1 MEHRTTG
8 IILLRILIGLSL
20 MKDFITYYTH
30 RNFIFDNNG
39 IVSYETYQDLVHY
52 YNLELLHIDFNQ
64 PSHVFLFCLLGFL
77 CSLTFTLGM
86 LPRISAILLFFLL
99 FIFKFRNI
107 YLLDGGDN
115 IITAIL
121 PFFFF
126 ISSKSLCK
134 PYTKIVEKIGI
145 ESNYYLKKLTTV
157 ATFGIMIQ
165 ICIVYVFAG
174 LHKLQGE
181 VWLDGTA
188 LYYILNTS
196 DFSAYAVNDYITQF
210 PLLVYALTWSTIV
223 FQLLFPIFVWFNSTR
238 KIILLIGILL
248 HLGILV
254 FMRIDNFSFIMLACY
269 AVFFTDQEYD
279 TLQLKTN
286 LYLKI

>member
-39 IVSYETYQDLVHY
+39 IVSYETYQDIVQY
-52 YNLELLHIDFNQ
+52 YNLQLLNIDFNQ
-64 PSHVFLFCLLGFL
+64 PSHVFLFCLVGFL
-77 CSLTFTLGM
+77 CSLTFTLG
-86 LPRISAILLFFLL
+86 LFPRISAILLFFLL

-115 IITAIL
+115 IITALL

-145 ESNYYLKKLTTV
+145 ESNYYLKKLTAV
-157 ATFGIMIQ
+157 AIFGIMIQ
-165 ICIVYVFAG
+165 ICIVYFFAG

-210 PLLVYALTWSTIV
+210 PMLVYALTWSTIV

-238 KIILLIGILL
+238 KIVLLIGILL

-279 TLQLKTN
+279 ALQLKTN

>member
-39 IVSYETYQDLVHY
+39 IVSYETYQDIVQY
-52 YNLELLHIDFNQ
+52 YNLQLLNIDFNQ
-64 PSHVFLFCLLGFL
+64 PSHVFIFCLVGFL
-77 CSLTFTLGM
+77 CSLTFTLG
-86 LPRISAILLFFLL
+86 LFPRISAILLFFLL

-115 IITAIL
+115 IITALL

-134 PYTKIVEKIGI
+134 PYIKIVEKIGI
-145 ESNYYLKKLTTV
+145 ESNYYLKKLTAV
-157 ATFGIMIQ
+157 AIFGIMIQ
-165 ICIVYVFAG
+165 ICIVYFFAG

-210 PLLVYALTWSTIV
+210 PMLVYALTWSTIV

-238 KIILLIGILL
+238 KIVLLIGILL

-279 TLQLKTN
+279 ALQLKTN

>member
-20 MKDFITYYTH
+20 MKDFIAYYTH

-39 IVSYETYQDLVHY
+39 IVSYETYQDIVQY
-52 YNLELLHIDFNQ
+52 YNLQFLHIDFNQ

-86 LPRISAILLFFLL
+86 LPRISAIVLFFLL

-115 IITAIL
+115 IITALL

-145 ESNYYLKKLTTV
+145 ESNYYLKKLTAV
-157 ATFGIMIQ
+157 AIFGIMIQ
-165 ICIVYVFAG
+165 ICIVYFFAG
-174 LHKLQGE
+174 LHKLQGK

-210 PLLVYALTWSTIV
+210 PILVYALTWSTIA

-238 KIILLIGILL
+238 KIVLLIGILL

>member
-20 MKDFITYYTH
+20 MKDFIAYYTH
-30 RNFIFDNNG
+30 RNFIFDHNG
-39 IVSYETYQDLVHY
+39 IVSYETYQDIVQY
-52 YNLELLHIDFNQ
+52 YNLQLLHIDFNQ

-86 LPRISAILLFFLL
+86 LPRISAIVLFFLL

-115 IITAIL
+115 IITALL

-134 PYTKIVEKIGI
+134 PYTKIVEQIGI
-145 ESNYYLKKLTTV
+145 ESSYYLKKLTAV
-157 ATFGIMIQ
+157 AIFGIMIQ
-165 ICIVYVFAG
+165 ICIVYFFAG
-174 LHKLQGE
+174 LHKLQGK

-196 DFSAYAVNDYITQF
+196 DFSAYAVNDYITQC
-210 PLLVYALTWSTIV
+210 PILVYALTWSTIA
-223 FQLLFPIFVWFNSTR
+223 FQLSFPIFVWFNSTR
-238 KIILLIGILL
+238 KIVLLIGILL

-286 LYLKI
+286 LYLKL

>member
-8 IILLRILIGLSL
+8 ITLLRILIGLSL
-20 MKDFITYYTH
+20 MKDFIAYYTH

-39 IVSYETYQDLVHY
+39 IVSYETYQDLVQY
-52 YNLELLHIDFNQ
+52 YNLQLLNIDFNQ
-64 PSHVFLFCLLGFL
+64 PSHVFIFCLLGFL
-77 CSLTFTLGM
+77 CSLTFTLGI

-115 IITAIL
+115 IITALL

-126 ISSKSLCK
+126 ISSKSLCT
-134 PYTKIVEKIGI
+134 PYTKVVEKIGI
-145 ESNYYLKKLTTV
+145 ESNYYLKKLTAV
-157 ATFGIMIQ
+157 AIFGIMIQ
-165 ICIVYVFAG
+165 ICIVYFFAG
-174 LHKLQGE
+174 LHKLQGK

-196 DFSAYAVNDYITQF
+196 DFSAYTVNDYITQF
-210 PLLVYALTWSTIV
+210 PILVYALTWSTIV
-223 FQLLFPIFVWFNSTR
+223 FQLLFPVFIWFNSTR
-238 KIILLIGILL
+238 KIVLLIGILL

-279 TLQLKTN
+279 ALQLKTN